1 MSRQIHGPITYQY
14 TKMDTLKDLAR
25 QTALT
30 PKESPLA
37 LKKKGQRIRIGL
49 PKELSTDENRIVL
62 TPDAVEV
69 LVNNGVEVAVET
81 GAGAGAQFSDQSYAE
96 AGAEILSSHKEVFD
110 SDVILK
116 IEPLQA
122 EEFEYLKP
130 GSTLISTINLPKL
143 SAEYFKKLNE
153 KQITTVAFELIEDK
167 AGEFPI
173 IRTISEIAGASAI
186 LIGSEYLSSAN
197 GGQGVILGG
206 VTGVPPR
213 NVVVVGAG
221 TVGEYAVRSALGL
234 GANIKV
240 FDRQIY
246 RLRRLQYAV
255 GTRIY
260 TSVIDSVNFPNAL
273 KEADLVVGALRS
285 EFGFAPMV
293 ITEEMVSKMKPNAVI
308 VDVAIDTGGCCETSE
323 VTSHNRPVFK
333 KHGVIHYCVP
343 NIASRFSHTAS
354 EALSNIFAPLLMK
367 AVNLGGI
374 HEMISH
380 NKWFMKGVITHK
392 GSVTHLN
399 LAQRF
404 NMRYK
409 DLGLILS
416 AGL

>member
-1 MSRQIHGPITYQY
+1 
-14 TKMDTLKDLAR
+14 MDTLKDLAR

-30 PKESPLA
+30 PKESPVA
-37 LKKKGQRIRIGL
+37 LKRKEQRICIGL
-49 PKELSTDENRIVL
+49 PKELSVDENRIVL
-62 TPDAVEV
+62 TPDAVAV
-69 LVNNGVEVAVET
+69 LVRNGIEVRVES
-81 GAGAGAQFSDQSYAE
+81 GAGAGAQFSDKSYAE
-96 AGAEILSSHKEVFD
+96 AGAEIVPSHRDIFD
-110 SDVILK
+110 CAIILK
-116 IEPLQA
+116 IEPLQPS
-122 EEFEYLKP
+122 EFEYLKA

-153 KQITTVAFELIEDK
+153 KQVTAVAFELIEDK
-167 AGEFPI
+167 AGEFPV
-173 IRTISEIAGASAI
+173 IRTISEIAGSSAI

-221 TVGEYAVRSALGL
+221 TVGEFAVRSALGL

-255 GTRIY
+255 GTRVY

-273 KEADLVVGALRS
+273 FEADLVVGALRS

-293 ITEEMVSKMKPNAVI
+293 ITEEMVSQMKPNAVI

-323 VTSHNRPVFK
+323 VTSHQHPVFK
-333 KHGVIHYCVP
+333 KYDVVHYCVP
-343 NIASRFSHTAS
+343 NISSRFAHTAS
-354 EALSNIFAPLLMK
+354 EALSNIFAPVLMK
-367 AVNLGGI
+367 AANLGGI
-374 HEMISH
+374 HEMILH

-399 LAQRF
+399 LARRF

>member
-1 MSRQIHGPITYQY
+1 
-14 TKMDTLKDLAR
+14 MDTLKDLAR

-30 PKESPLA
+30 PKESPMA
-37 LKKKGQRIRIGL
+37 LKKKEQRICIGL
-49 PKELSTDENRIVL
+49 PKELASDENRIVL
-62 TPDAVEV
+62 TPDAVAV
-69 LVNNGVEVAVET
+69 LVRNGIEVRVET
-81 GAGAGAQFSDQSYAE
+81 GAGAGAQFSDQSYSE
-96 AGAEILSSHKEVFD
+96 AGAEIVNSHKEIFD
-110 SDVILK
+110 CAIILK
-116 IEPLQA
+116 IEPLQPS
-122 EEFEYLKP
+122 EFDFLKA

-143 SAEYFKKLNE
+143 SSEYFKKLNE
-153 KQITTVAFELIEDK
+153 KQVTAIAFELIEDK
-167 AGEFPI
+167 AGEFPV

-221 TVGEYAVRSALGL
+221 TVGEFAVRSALGL

-255 GTRIY
+255 GTRVY

-273 KEADLVVGALRS
+273 CEADLVVGALRS

-293 ITEEMVSKMKPNAVI
+293 ITEEMVSQMKPNSVI

-323 VTSHNRPVFK
+323 VTSHQRPVFK
-333 KHGVIHYCVP
+333 KYGVVHYCVP
-343 NIASRFSHTAS
+343 NISSRFAHTAS
-354 EALSNIFAPLLMK
+354 EALSNIFAPVLMK
-367 AVNLGGI
+367 AANLGGI
-374 HEMISH
+374 HEMILH